1 MKKMPHSRYFFAAC
15 YICALISA
23 CQPGHQQSNETANTT
38 SIMKATITQNPFG
51 TLPDGNPVN
60 LFTLTNKNGVEV
72 KIINYGGII
81 VSLKTPDRT
90 GKMADIVLGFD
101 SLAPYLDTHPYFG
114 AIIGR
119 FGNRIA
125 KARFTLDGK
134 EYQLAANNGPNHLH
148 GGLKGFDKQIWQAET
163 GEDENGV
170 TLKLSRVS
178 PDGEEGY
185 PGTLQTRVDYTLTN
199 DNELRIDYHAS
210 TNKNTVINLTNHA
223 YFNLTGDP
231 SGNVNG
237 HELTLHADAF
247 LPVDETLIPNG
258 KPEPLNGGPFDF
270 QTAKPIG
277 KDIGAE
283 NAQLKIAGGYDHCW
297 VLKKEAG
304 NEAPQLAAS
313 VYEPQ
318 TGRVMEVLTTE
329 PGVQFYTGNFLDGT
343 LTGKGGV
350 VYNFRSGFCLETQH
364 FPDSPNQPQFPSVLL
379 KPGETYRT
387 TSVYRFSVK

>member
-1 MKKMPHSRYFFAAC
+1 MKKMLQPRYFFATC
-15 YICALISA
+15 YICLSLFA
-23 CQPGHQQSNETANTT
+23 CESGQNQNNETINTT
-38 SIMKATITQNPFG
+38 SEMRTAITQTAFG
-51 TLPDGNPVN
+51 ELPDGTPVS

-72 KIINYGGII
+72 KITNYGGII

-101 SLAPYLDTHPYFG
+101 SLAPYLEVHPYFG

-125 KARFTLDGK
+125 NGKFTLDGK
-134 EYQLAANNGPNHLH
+134 TYDLAANNGPNHLH
-148 GGLKGFDKQIWQAET
+148 GGVKGFDKQIWEAEIIE
-163 GEDENGV
+163 GEKGA
-170 TLKLSRVS
+170 TLQLSRIS

-199 DNELRIDYHAS
+199 DNELRIDYHAG
-210 TNKNTVINLTNHA
+210 TDKNTIINLTNHS

-231 SGNVNG
+231 SDNIHN
-237 HELTLHADAF
+237 HELTLLSGAYV
-247 LPVDETLIPNG
+247 PVNETLIPTG
-258 KPEPLNGGPFDF
+258 KLEQLNGGPFDF
-270 QTAKPIG
+270 QSAKPIG
-277 KDIGAE
+277 KDIEAE
-283 NAQLKIAGGYDHCW
+283 HPQLKIAGGYDHCW
-297 VLKKEAG
+297 VLKKEEG
-304 NEAPQLAAS
+304 NEAPQPAAT

-318 TGRVMEVLTTE
+318 TGRVLEVLTTE

-387 TSVYRFSVK
+387 TTVYRFSVK